1 MAEIY
6 DLPLRY
12 FIPKLGV
19 NYAFKRYYRPY
30 IVVGEENI
38 PRDAPFIFAANHLNA
53 LMDALAMLSIMPWR
67 HSIVFLARADMFRNK
82 TAAFWLNYLKIMP
95 AFRIRDG
102 RENMTQN
109 NDTFEKSVAVLHA
122 GNAIGILPEG
132 NQGSQRKMRP
142 LQKGICRIAFTAQ
155 EKYGQEKKVKVV
167 SVGLD
172 YGDFIKYGKHIIIN
186 IGKPIEV
193 ADYMPEYMEN
203 APAAMNSLRDKI
215 AADLHGLTLDLASNE
230 HYEAFE
236 TIAYALDR
244 HVCEQQQQKPD
255 VLNRFR
261 ARQQLAG
268 KLCAAEAS
276 NPEQTA
282 FLAAQAG
289 RLEQALKA
297 THLKAWLLQR
307 PKPGKGILLLQLLAL
322 LVCSPIFIIGFVCN
336 CLPFFLPVIIR
347 KDLLKARNPLFY
359 SSVHFGFTLI
369 IYPLLYILQL
379 VAVGLCVSWHP
390 TVLLG
395 ALAIFALSGRPACI
409 WYSQLR
415 KWIAKIRY
423 TRLSRKND
431 THLQEALQAYNELK
445 KWYDTQS

>member
-82 TAAFWLNYLKIMP
+82 TAAFWLDYVKIMP

-109 NDTFEKSVAVLHA
+109 NDTFLKSVAVLHA

-132 NQGSQRKMRP
+132 NQGTQRKMRP

-167 SVGLD
+167 PVGLD

-193 ADYMPEYMEN
+193 ADYMPEYTAN
-203 APAAMNSLRDKI
+203 APAAMNILRDKI
-215 AADLHGLTLDLASNE
+215 AADLHDLTLDLASNE
-230 HYEAFE
+230 HYDAFE
-236 TIAYALDR
+236 TITYVLDR
-244 HVCEQQQQKPD
+244 HVCERQQQKPT

-261 ARQQLAG
+261 ARQQLAE
-268 KLCAAEAS
+268 KLCAIET
-276 NPEQTA
+276 NEQTA
-282 FLAAQAG
+282 FLTTQAEQLKQSLQAT
-289 RLEQALKA
+289 RLK
-297 THLKAWLLQR
+297 TWLLQR
-307 PKPGKGILLLQLLAL
+307 PKPAKGLLLQLLAL
-322 LVCSPIFIIGFVCN
+322 LVSAPIFIVGLVCN
-336 CLPFFLPVIIR
+336 SLPFFLPVIIR
-347 KDLLKARNPLFY
+347 RDVLKARNPLFY

-369 IYPLLYILQL
+369 IYPLLYLLQL
-379 VAVGLCVSWHP
+379 VAVGLCVSWQP
-390 TVLLG
+390 AVLLG
-395 ALAIFALSGRPACI
+395 ALAVFSLSARPACI

-415 KWIAKIRY
+415 KWIAKMRY
-423 TRLSRKND
+423 TRLARTND
-431 THLQEALQAYNELK
+431 TRLQAALQAYNELK
-445 KWYDTQS
+445 QWYDSQY